1 MSVSV
6 REMRNGK
13 RIQSDDEVMFVGK
26 AEWESLKAEKK
37 RIDEEL
43 ELLLKQFDERVSLI
57 RNSHKLGLVRKDG
70 SLDYDKFVIYDS
82 VNMGM
87 SLADTK
93 KRVFEANPQKDER
106 AITAEYNRFT
116 VKQGVR
122 SGWGAGKIHQYLR
135 AMESAIELSVVERYV
150 SEFSRRKGSSK
161 Q

>member
-6 REMRNGK
+6 QEMRHGK

-26 AEWESLKAEKK
+26 AEWEGLKAEKK
-37 RIDEEL
+37 RIDAEL

-116 VKQGVR
+116 AKQGVR
-122 SGWGAGKIHQYLR
+122 SGWGAGKIHQYLIGLG
-135 AMESAIELSVVERYV
+135 SAIELSVVERYV
-150 SEFSRRKGSSK
+150 VEFRGNRGR

>member
-1 MSVSV
+1 MGVSV

-93 KRVFEANPQKDER
+93 KRVFEANHQKDER

-122 SGWGAGKIHQYLR
+122 SGWGAGKTHQYLK
-135 AMESAIELSVVERYV
+135 AMGSAIELSVVERYV
-150 SEFSRRKGSSK
+150 SEFRGNRGR

>member
-1 MSVSV
+1 M
-6 REMRNGK
+6 
-13 RIQSDDEVMFVGK
+13 
-26 AEWESLKAEKK
+26 
-37 RIDEEL
+37 
-43 ELLLKQFDERVSLI
+43 
-57 RNSHKLGLVRKDG
+57 
-70 SLDYDKFVIYDS
+70 IYDS

-122 SGWGAGKIHQYLR
+122 SGWGAGKIHQYLIGLG
-135 AMESAIELSVVERYV
+135 SNIELSVIERYV
-150 SEFSRRKGSSK
+150 AEFRGARGR

>member
-1 MSVSV
+1 MGVSV

-70 SLDYDKFVIYDS
+70 SLD
-82 VNMGM
+82 
-87 SLADTK
+87 
-93 KRVFEANPQKDER
+93 
-106 AITAEYNRFT
+106 
-116 VKQGVR
+116 
-122 SGWGAGKIHQYLR
+122 
-135 AMESAIELSVVERYV
+135 
-150 SEFSRRKGSSK
+150 
-161 Q
+161 